1 MANMFIDPAMRSIF
15 LKNLTHDDFRHLGEG
30 HVVYVRPVHVLGTT
44 HYAMHHADGE
54 QMYIAPT
61 RDRAD
66 QLAAENA
73 LEVITVH

>member
-30 HVVYVRPVHVLGTT
+30 HVIYVRPIKLMGAT

-54 QMYIAPT
+54 QMHVVPT
-61 RDRAD
+61 RDHAD
-66 QLAAENA
+66 QYAAENA